1 MTRIAR
7 WARQVGVARAVCV
20 LLLFGLVALR
30 VADPRPIEELRL
42 RTFDLFQVLR
52 PREQTV
58 RPVVIADI
66 DEASLKE
73 IGQWPWP
80 RTVVADLVTRLR
92 EAGAVAVGFD
102 IVFAEPDRMS
112 PAVAAGSFRGL
123 DNETREKL
131 AALPSNDTVFADA
144 IKKADGIVVGQAGS
158 ATPAPRTDAEMTLQ
172 TGFAVR
178 GPDPRPF
185 LVSFAGLLRNVPAIE
200 QAAAGRGLFSIN
212 PERDGIVR
220 RVPVVMEA
228 QDALVPSL
236 TMEMLRVV
244 TRSGAILVRTDQA
257 GVRAVAVPGLEV
269 PTDRNGQFWVYFN
282 KHDPARF
289 VSATDILNGRMPA
302 DRVRGRLVLIGT
314 SAVGLLDIKTTP
326 AEPAMP
332 GVEVHAQ
339 ILENVLTKSLLASPG
354 YALGGE
360 IIAAVV
366 LGLAIIVAAPML
378 PAAIVVALGAVLI
391 AGLIAMSWY
400 FFLAHN
406 LLVDFTYPLISCWL
420 IYLVLSFVNYFR
432 EQQQRQQ
439 IRSAF
444 GFYLSPP
451 LVEQL
456 ARSPEKL
463 VLGGEERR
471 MTILFS
477 DVRGFTTISEHYKD
491 DPQGLTHLMNRFLT
505 PLTNAIIERKGTI
518 DKYIGDAIMAFWNAP
533 VDDAEHE
540 ANACDAAL
548 EMLVRAETL
557 NVELKREA
565 EANGGVY
572 MPLRIGIGLNSG
584 PCVVGNM
591 GSDFRFNYSVLG
603 DTVNLASRLESRTK
617 DYRLSLVI
625 GARTAERAKA
635 KFATMEIDL
644 IQVKGKKQPETVFTV
659 LGRAEVADDPRCAEL
674 FDLNTQM
681 LACYRKQNWEEA
693 RNLIDRCR
701 KVANGFG
708 VDGLYEMSASTR
720 CTPSASK
727 FIAPRRRRRIGPA
740 CTKPSPSSA
749 ILHSFR
755 ASGIQTAIAAMGP
768 RLRGD
773 ERRTYVITAGGRR
786 NAGP

>member
-1 MTRIAR
+1 MKFIVR
-7 WARQVGVARAVCV
+7 WARQFGLTRAVCI
-20 LLLFGLVALR
+20 LLLFALVPLR
-30 VADPRPIEELRL
+30 IADPRPLEEVHL

-52 PREQTV
+52 PRLQTA

-80 RTVVADLVTRLR
+80 RTIVADLVTKLR
-92 EAGAVAVGFD
+92 EMGAVAVGLD

-112 PAVAAGSFRGL
+112 PAVAAAEFRGI
-123 DNETREKL
+123 DDATRDKL
-131 AALPSNDTVFADA
+131 ASLPSNDAVLADA
-144 IKKADGIVVGQAGS
+144 IKRAGAIVVGEAGS
-158 ATPAPRTDAEMTLQ
+158 AAVAPPRSDAEAALQ
-172 TGFAVR
+172 TGFALR
-178 GPDPRPF
+178 GADPRPF
-185 LVSFAGLLRNVPAIE
+185 LVTFPGLLRNVLPVE

-220 RVPVVMEA
+220 RVPVIMDA
-228 QDALVPSL
+228 QDTLVPAL

-244 TRSGAILVRTDQA
+244 TRAGAILVRTDEA
-257 GVRAVAVPGLEV
+257 GVRSVAVPGLEV

-282 KHDPARF
+282 KHDPARY
-289 VSATDILNGRMPA
+289 VSVADVLHGRVPA
-302 DRVRGRLVLIGT
+302 DRFRGRLVLIGT

-326 AEPAMP
+326 VEPAMP

-339 ILENVLTKSLLASPG
+339 ILENMLTKSFLSNPN
-354 YALGGE
+354 YAIGAEL
-360 IIAAVV
+360 ILAVV
-366 LGLAIIVAAPML
+366 LGLAIIVVAPML
-378 PAAIVVALGAVLI
+378 PAAIVLALGALLI
-391 AGLIAMSWY
+391 VGLACMSWY
-400 FFLAHN
+400 FFVEHS
-406 LLVDFTYPLISCWL
+406 LLIDFTYPLISSWL
-420 IYLVLSFVNYFR
+420 IYLVLTFVNYFR
-432 EQQQRQQ
+432 EQRQRQQ

-444 GFYLSPP
+444 GFYLSPA

-456 ARSPEKL
+456 AKSPERL

-477 DVRGFTTISEHYKD
+477 DVRGFTSISEHYKD

-533 VDDAEHE
+533 VDDDEHE

-548 EMLVRAETL
+548 AMLERAEAL

-565 EANGGVY
+565 ETNGGVY
-572 MPLRIGIGLNSG
+572 MPLRIGIGLNTG

-617 DYRLSLVI
+617 DYRLSMVI

-644 IQVKGKKQPETVFTV
+644 IQVKGKKQPEVVFTV
-659 LGRAEVADDPRCAEL
+659 LGRADVDNDPRAKEL
-674 FDLNTQM
+674 RDLNAQM
-681 LACYRKQNWEEA
+681 LASYRKQRWDEA
-693 RNLIDRCR
+693 LGLIDRCR
-701 KVANGFG
+701 KFANGFT
-708 VDGLYEMSASTR
+708 VDGLYDMYVERIDAYR
-720 CTPSASK
+720 ADPPPPDWDGVYEAESK
-727 FIAPRRRRRIGPA
+727 
-740 CTKPSPSSA
+740 
-749 ILHSFR
+749 
-755 ASGIQTAIAAMGP
+755 
-768 RLRGD
+768 
-773 ERRTYVITAGGRR
+773 
-786 NAGP
+786 

>member
-1 MTRIAR
+1 MKRIAR
-7 WARQVGVARAVCV
+7 WARSFGVARAVCI
-20 LLLFGLVALR
+20 LLLLALVPLR
-30 VADPRPIEELRL
+30 IADPLPIEELRL
-42 RTFDLFQVLR
+42 RTFDLFQVMR
-52 PREQTV
+52 PREQKM

-80 RTVVADLVTRLR
+80 RTVIADLVTKLR
-92 EAGAVAVGFD
+92 NAGAVAVGFD
-102 IVFAEPDRMS
+102 VLFAEPDRMS
-112 PAVAAGSFRGL
+112 PAVAANSFRGL
-123 DNETREKL
+123 DAETREKL
-131 AALPSNDTVFADA
+131 AALPNNDMVLADA
-144 IKKADGIVVGQAGS
+144 IKNAGVVVVGQAGAAAS
-158 ATPAPRTDAEMTLQ
+158 GPRDDAQASPQ

-185 LVSFAGLLRNVPAIE
+185 LVTFAGLLRNIPSIE
-200 QAAAGRGLFSIN
+200 QAAAGRGLFSID

-244 TRSGAILVRTDQA
+244 GRSSAILVRTDQT

-269 PTDRNGQFWVYFN
+269 PTDKNGQFWVHFN
-282 KHDPARF
+282 RHDPQRY
-289 VSATDILNGRMPA
+289 VSAADILNGRVPP
-302 DRVRGRLVLIGT
+302 DHLRGRLVLIGT

-326 AEPAMP
+326 VEPAMP

-339 ILENVLTKSLLASPG
+339 ILENVLTKSLLSSPG
-354 YALGGE
+354 YAIGAE
-360 IIAAVV
+360 IVAAVV
-366 LGLAIIVAAPML
+366 FGLAIIVAAPML
-378 PAAIVVALGAVLI
+378 PAAIVAALGAILI
-391 AGLIAMSWY
+391 AGLIGISWY
-400 FFLAHN
+400 FFVAHN
-406 LLVDFTYPLISCWL
+406 LLIDFTYPLISCWL
-420 IYLVLSFVNYFR
+420 IYLVLTFVNYFR

-477 DVRGFTTISEHYKD
+477 DVRGFTSISEHYKD
-491 DPQGLTHLMNRFLT
+491 DPQGLTRLMNRFLT

-533 VDDAEHE
+533 VDDGEHE

-548 EMLVRAETL
+548 EMLTRAEML
-557 NVELKREA
+557 NGELKHEA
-565 EANGGVY
+565 EASGGVY

-625 GARTAERAKA
+625 GSRTAERAKE
-635 KFATMEIDL
+635 KFATIEIDL
-644 IQVKGKKQPETVFTV
+644 IQVKGKKQPELVFTV
-659 LGRAEVADDPRCAEL
+659 LGRAELAEDPQCAEL
-674 FDLNTQM
+674 RDLNTQM
-681 LACYRKQNWEEA
+681 LAAYRKQQWDEA
-693 RNLIDRCR
+693 ERLIERCR
-701 KVANGFG
+701 KTAGHFG
-708 VDGLYEMSASTR
+708 VDGLYEMYVER
-720 CTPSASK
+720 
-727 FIAPRRRRRIGPA
+727 IAVYRAEPPPPDWTGVYEA
-740 CTKPSPSSA
+740 ETK
-749 ILHSFR
+749 
-755 ASGIQTAIAAMGP
+755 
-768 RLRGD
+768 
-773 ERRTYVITAGGRR
+773 
-786 NAGP
+786 